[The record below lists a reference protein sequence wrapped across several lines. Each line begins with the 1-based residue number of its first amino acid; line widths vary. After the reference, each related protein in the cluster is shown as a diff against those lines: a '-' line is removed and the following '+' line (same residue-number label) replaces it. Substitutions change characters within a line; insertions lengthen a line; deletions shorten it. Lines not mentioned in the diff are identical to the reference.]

1 MGQQSSRQP
10 KSAPSARETN
20 HRACLTR
27 PHREGRG
34 GASIFLNT
42 EHTENTKNHPA
53 HLDGTDAVS
62 RQQISRNLHTLI
74 ANLKTLRFCVPHR
87 ASLTRPLGRVGEG
100 PLPLGRAG
108 EGPPLI
114 FLNTEDTELTE
125 NHPEH
130 FDNTDAASRQLM
142 TRNLH
147 TRLISLLNSA
157 TLRALTYQRGHAIFF
172 ARRVAEFWEFLL
184 LAKQESTWRGP
195 SYGLGVNGG
204 CARLLQPYLPV
215 PGTKI
220 KTL

>member
-1 MGQQSSRQP
+1 MLYLTLYLMLYPFLTQW
-10 KSAPSARETN
+10 ANN
-20 HRACLTR
+20 HRASQNLR
-27 PHREGRG
+27 HLRERRTTELASPAPWGGPGRG
-34 GASIFLNT
+34 PYFFNT

-53 HLDGTDAVS
+53 
-62 RQQISRNLHTLI
+62 
-74 ANLKTLRFCVPHR
+74 
-87 ASLTRPLGRVGEG
+87 
-100 PLPLGRAG
+100 
-108 EGPPLI
+108 
-114 FLNTEDTELTE
+114 
-125 NHPEH
+125 H

-142 TRNLH
+142 TRNLR

-184 LAKQESTWRGP
+184 LAKQESTWSGP

-220 KTL
+220 KT